1 ELKFS
6 NCVEEE
12 IYPNNTV
19 TCNDYTVNQE
29 EYGGAYTSRNRGYN
43 EAPSVP
49 ADYASVYEEKSYTDG
64 RRENP
69 CEFNRGYRD
78 YTPLPAGYVTK
89 ELEYFPE
96 TDKVWIEIGETE
108 GTFIVDS
115 VELLLMEE

>member
-1 ELKFS
+1 PSTPLHYTTP
-6 NCVEEE
+6 NEEE
-12 IYPNNTV
+12 T
-19 TCNDYTVNQE
+19 YTDERRDNPCE
-29 EYGGAYTSRNRGYN
+29 SNRGY
-43 EAPSVP
+43 
-49 ADYASVYEEKSYTDG
+49 G
-64 RRENP
+64 
-69 CEFNRGYRD
+69 D

>member
-1 ELKFS
+1 
-6 NCVEEE
+6 
-12 IYPNNTV
+12 
-19 TCNDYTVNQE
+19 
-29 EYGGAYTSRNRGYN
+29 RNRGYDGAYESN
-43 EAPSVP
+43 SSVP
-49 ADYASVYEEKSYTDG
+49 ADYASAYEEKAYTDG
-64 RRENP
+64 RRDNP
-69 CEFNRGYRD
+69 CESNRGYGD

>member
-1 ELKFS
+1 CI
-6 NCVEEE
+6 N
-12 IYPNNTV
+12 
-19 TCNDYTVNQE
+19 YTATQE
-29 EYGGAYTSRNRGYN
+29 EYEGTYTSRNRGYD
-43 EAPSVP
+43 EAYGNNPSVP

-78 YTPLPAGYVTK
+78 YTPLPVGYVTK